1 MLQQINLYQ
10 PMFRKQKVV
19 FSAVTMLQVV
29 IFFLLVFSSIYA
41 YQAAKI
47 KPYKA
52 QLASIATELSQLN
65 KQVIAME
72 SSLKSKGKSKL
83 LENEIEKLTKELFQ
97 RERISRILSSRS
109 FGNSS
114 GFSSYL
120 ESFARRHVEGTW
132 LTDVNISQGGTL
144 LGLKGKTLSSELVP
158 VYIQRLAEEKSLQ
171 GASFNVME
179 IARVEKKEGDSE
191 ISFLISTN

>member
-10 PMFRKQKVV
+10 STFRKQEVV
-19 FSAVTMLQVV
+19 FSALTMLQAGV
-29 IFFLLVFSSIYA
+29 FFLLVFSFVYV
-41 YQAAKI
+41 YQAEKI
-47 KPYKA
+47 KPYKT
-52 QLASIATELSQLN
+52 QLAAIEKELTELN

-72 SSLKSKGKSKL
+72 TSQKSKGKSKL
-83 LENEIEKLTKELFQ
+83 LENEIEKLSKELEQ
-97 RERISRILSSRS
+97 RERISIILASRS

-120 ESFARRHVEGTW
+120 ESFARGHVEGTW
-132 LTDVNISQGGTL
+132 LTDVDISQGGTL

-179 IARVEKKEGDSE
+179 LARVEKEEGESE

>member
-1 MLQQINLYQ
+1 MMQQINLYQ
-10 PMFRKQKVV
+10 PMFRKQKIV
-19 FSAVTMLQVV
+19 FSAMTMLQVGL
-29 IFFLLVFSSIYA
+29 FFLLVFASVYA
-41 YQAAKI
+41 YQAAKL

-52 QLASIATELSQLN
+52 QLASIDTELSQLN
-65 KQVIAME
+65 KQVMAIELAQ
-72 SSLKSKGKSKL
+72 KNKGKSKL
-83 LENEIEKLTKELFQ
+83 LESEIEKLSKELEQ

-144 LGLKGKTLSSELVP
+144 LGLSGKTLSSELVP
-158 VYIQRLAEEKSLQ
+158 IYIQQLGEEKNLR

-179 IARVEKKEGDSE
+179 IARVDKEEGDSE
-191 ISFLISTN
+191 ISFSISTN